1 MASIVW
7 AWRWVLNPRPQV
19 PHWWGFGTPRL
30 GAFFCCGCSYKLV
43 TTFFHGIY
51 DLWIKILTV
60 VESILVVD
68 AAGTGVCLIWK
79 MQVLSIWIFWL
90 VWADII
96 RYLLGQSFLS
106 KFCYCFTLEHSY
118 RFRDA
123 PEIRLF
129 IPQPVVLLV
138 ELAKVLQW

>member
-1 MASIVW
+1 MSDLKNAIPANLDFLIV
-7 AWRWVLNPRPQV
+7 L
-19 PHWWGFGTPRL
+19 
-30 GAFFCCGCSYKLV
+30 
-43 TTFFHGIY
+43 
-51 DLWIKILTV
+51 
-60 VESILVVD
+60 
-68 AAGTGVCLIWK
+68 
-79 MQVLSIWIFWL
+79 
-90 VWADII
+90 ADII

-138 ELAKVLQW
+138 ELAKASSGHFPIRVYKLPSSLGLRDLELRLVLNWKC